1 MTTIGTAAKTWPQ
14 DKVRQRQEAFEKVR
28 SEYRDEIARIRQGG
42 GEKAIERQH
51 GKGRLTARERIERLK
66 DPGKPFMELGLYAAY
81 GMYEE
86 YGSPPAAGIITGIIT
101 VEGHDCVVAAND
113 ATVKAGAYFEV
124 TLKKNL
130 RAQQFA
136 LENHLPIIY
145 LVDSAG
151 VFLPLQDQV
160 FPDEAHF
167 GRIFYNNARLS
178 ALGVPQIAAVMG
190 PCVAGG
196 AYLPVMCD
204 KYIMVE
210 GSFMFLAGP
219 ALVKAAIG
227 QEIDAET
234 LGGATT
240 HNAIS
245 GTADYHEPDDEA
257 AIRRIRSIL
266 ATINLP
272 RERAF
277 QRREPTEPRL
287 PAGDIPGL
295 LYPPETTQYD
305 VREILARI
313 LDGSNFE
320 EYKATYGKTLV
331 CGTGRIGGY
340 AIGIVANQKVVQQT
354 EEGEMQMGGVIYSDS
369 ADKAARFIMNC
380 NQDRIPLL
388 FIQDVNGFIVG
399 RDAEWGGIAKDGAKL
414 VNAVANSVVP
424 KITVVISGSYG
435 AGNYA
440 LCGRAYDPRF
450 MFAWPTARI
459 AVMGGAQAANTLAD
473 IQLARMK
480 NPTEEDR
487 QRIVSELEARYE
499 RQSDPRYAAAR
510 MWVDEIIMPED
521 TREVLVRCLELCDHQ
536 TLIPAPRFGV
546 LQV

>member
-1 MTTIGTAAKTWPQ
+1 MTTVGTAAKTWPP
-14 DKVRQRQEAFEKVR
+14 DKFRRRLKAFEQLR
-28 SEYRDEIARIRQGG
+28 AEYAAQAEQLKLGG
-42 GEKAIERQH
+42 GQRGIKRQH
-51 GKGRLTARERIERLK
+51 DKGRLTARERIDRLK
-66 DPGKPFMELGLYAAY
+66 DPDSRFLELGLFAAWE
-81 GMYEE
+81 MYPE
-86 YGSPPAAGIITGIIT
+86 YGSPPGAGVVTGVIAVAGQDT
-101 VEGHDCVVAAND
+101 VVVAND

-124 TLKKNL
+124 TLKKHL
-130 RAQQFA
+130 RAQQIA
-136 LENHLPIIY
+136 LENHLPIVY

-178 ALGVPQIAAVMG
+178 ALGIPQIAAVMG

-210 GSFMFLAGP
+210 GSNMFLAGP

-240 HNAIS
+240 HSAIS
-245 GTADYHEPDDEA
+245 GTADYHEANDEDA
-257 AIRRIRSIL
+257 LERIRGLIG
-266 ATINLP
+266 TINHP
-272 RERAF
+272 KERAF
-277 QRREPTEPRL
+277 TRHGTVEPQL

-295 LYPPETTQYD
+295 IYPPESTPYD
-305 VREILARI
+305 LREILARL
-313 LDGSNFE
+313 LDGSEFE
-320 EYKATYGKTLV
+320 EYKATYGQTLV
-331 CGTGRIGGY
+331 CGTGRLGGY
-340 AIGIVANQKVVQQT
+340 ALGIVGNQKVSSHT
-354 EEGEMQMGGVIYSDS
+354 HEGELQMGGVIYSDS
-369 ADKAARFIMNC
+369 ADKAARFVMNC

-388 FIQDVNGFIVG
+388 FIQDVNGFMVG

-424 KITVVISGSYG
+424 KLTLVIGGSYG

-440 LCGRAYDPRF
+440 LCGRAYNPRF
-450 MFAWPTARI
+450 MFAWPTAKI
-459 AVMGGAQAANTLAD
+459 AVMGGAQAANTMAD
-473 IQLARMK
+473 IQLARME
-480 NPTEEDR
+480 NPTVEDR
-487 QRIVSELEARYE
+487 QGIVAEVEERYE

-510 MWVDEIIMPED
+510 LWVDEIIMPEE
-521 TREVLVRCLELCDHQ
+521 TRQVLIRCLELCDHQ
-536 TLIPAPRFGV
+536 TDMPAPRFGV